1 MIRKQTG
8 NIYND
13 FESYRYPDI
22 FNKINIMLCNTRQ
35 EIEWNKKEG
44 YNNNKCELVVKIKN
58 ELDARSYKY
67 DNINSLLSASYFIWL
82 LDKTDISEHIEL
94 FQVFINDEITYAF
107 DYWRT
112 ENEQKLNE
120 IIEEQETKLQEIEN
134 ALKKFNLN
142 IESFLKQYKLA

>member
-1 MIRKQTG
+1 MIRKQTN

-13 FESYRYPDI
+13 FESYRYPEI
-22 FNKINIMLCNTRQ
+22 FNKINIMLCNIKQ

-44 YNNNKCELVVKIKN
+44 YNKNNCELVVKIKN

-82 LDKTDISEHIEL
+82 LDKTDISDQIEL
-94 FQVFINDEITYAF
+94 FQIFINDEISYVF

-120 IIEEQETKLQEIEN
+120 IIREQATKLQEIEN

-142 IESFLKQYKLA
+142 IESFLKQSK

>member
-22 FNKINIMLCNTRQ
+22 FNRINIMLCNTRQ

-67 DNINSLLSASYFIWL
+67 YNINSLLSASYFIWL
-82 LDKTDISEHIEL
+82 LDKTDISDQIEL
-94 FQVFINDEITYAF
+94 FQIFINDEISYVF

-134 ALKKFNLN
+134 VLKRFNHN
-142 IESFLKQYKLA
+142 IESFLKQYKTA